1 MPARVETTQEM
12 GVLAGN
18 IASVPFPIRG
28 PVGVR
33 VKHGA
38 SRTGEDVSPSVQG
51 KDPCL
56 GEAGRGSLWGQE
68 RVRYRNNKT
77 GLR

>member
-1 MPARVETTQEM
+1 M

-18 IASVPFPIRG
+18 IASIPFPIRG

-33 VKHGA
+33 VKQKSGKLLGA

-56 GEAGRGSLWGQE
+56 GEAGRGSLWRQE